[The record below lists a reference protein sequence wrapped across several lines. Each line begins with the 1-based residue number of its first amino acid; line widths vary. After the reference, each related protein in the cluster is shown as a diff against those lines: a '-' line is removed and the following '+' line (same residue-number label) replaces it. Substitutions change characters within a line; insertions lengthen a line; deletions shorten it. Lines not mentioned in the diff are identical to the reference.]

1 MPSNWR
7 VGLVWA
13 GLLLAG
19 SLTPVLAQAQSSA
32 RQLVRI
38 QVYPGTILNLPQ
50 WVMVERGFCTAHNL
64 QCETV
69 AIPSGPVGLQALAAG
84 SIEVTY
90 ASTDVT
96 MQSAARGNDVVVFAG
111 HSPNNIYEL
120 SVRADL
126 PLPHREAGYPAMMK
140 DLVGKR
146 LGVTARGAATE
157 IQVRALMIGAQLD
170 PDSVTYVAVGSPA
183 TSYPAMLANQI
194 DAAVMFQPFRT
205 LCETQKTCSVALDF
219 AKGEGPPELK
229 ALNGGF
235 ETFATR
241 RDFVQRYPAATDNF
255 ILALREAI
263 AWMQKPE
270 NFDEV
275 LAITKKNLS
284 LGDIPNAEDT
294 LKTLVRN
301 QIPNFG
307 VAIDRSSVKAFSDF
321 LLKFKLIE
329 APIDPARFVYERAP

>member
-1 MPSNWR
+1 M
-7 VGLVWA
+7 
-13 GLLLAG
+13 
-19 SLTPVLAQAQSSA
+19 
-32 RQLVRI
+32 RI

-50 WVMVERGFCTAHNL
+50 WVMVERGFCAAHNL
-64 QCETV
+64 QCETI

-84 SIEVTY
+84 SVEVTY

-126 PLPHREAGYPAMMK
+126 PLPHRDAGYPAVMK

-205 LCETQKTCSVALDF
+205 LCETQKTCFVAVDF

-241 RDFVQRYPAATDNF
+241 RDLVQRNPAAADNF

-263 AWMQKPE
+263 DWMQKPE

-301 QIPNFG
+301 QIPRFG
-307 VAIDRSSVKAFSDF
+307 VTIDRASVKAFSDF

-329 APIDPARFVYERAP
+329 APVNPARFVYERAP